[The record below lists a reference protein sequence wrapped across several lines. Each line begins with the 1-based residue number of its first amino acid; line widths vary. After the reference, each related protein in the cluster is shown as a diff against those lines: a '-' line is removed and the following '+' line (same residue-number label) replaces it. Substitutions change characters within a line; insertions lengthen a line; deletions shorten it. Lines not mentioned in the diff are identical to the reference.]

1 MIKSHR
7 SLRLA
12 VYTPFSLFLLLGGCA
27 TTNRTQSFAMSFLPA
42 SPPPDALSSSEPPPN
57 VGPSAYP
64 HESPNLLQHIIAAQ
78 TALSDTDVRIHKADE
93 SFEAGKRAY
102 QAGDAGAARKEFDR
116 ALDVLLSAPDGTPPE
131 RARLEKKLDQLVD
144 RIYRYDLEGLGA
156 GEVREEVAYDK
167 RPFDEILQMTF
178 PTDLN
183 LKPKVKEEINATA
196 SQLPLEATDAVL
208 SYINFF
214 STDAGKRTVIAGLKR
229 SGRYRDLIQ
238 HILDEEGVPRELM
251 YLAQIESGFYARA
264 QSYMAAVGMWQ
275 FIVYR
280 GREYGLQQ
288 TAYTDDRL
296 DPAKATRAAAKHL
309 HDLYNEFGDWYLA
322 MAAYNCGPMCV
333 DKAVQRTGFADFW
346 ELRSHNALPR
356 ETMNYVPAIVA
367 LTIVSKNPKDYGL
380 DNVELD
386 SPLDYDTIS
395 VQCPTNLTLVADA
408 LDRPLTDLQELNPS
422 LLRPLAPAG
431 YELRVPKGTAAATT
445 AAIENIPEIH
455 RAEWRLHRV
464 QTGETI
470 ADIAKHYATFPQ
482 AILQANAAQRN
493 GVQGSVTEVTAPE
506 AGDLLVI
513 PAAGRPAPRVVL
525 ARRAYGR
532 AAKTMP
538 APALAANAKRTPV
551 QSTRAVAYH
560 APAAVNQRVIQHR
573 AAPRTPKTAAIAH
586 ARSAN

>member
-7 SLRLA
+7 SLRVVALTYFCL
-12 VYTPFSLFLLLGGCA
+12 VLLLSGCA

-42 SPPPDALSSSEPPPN
+42 APAPDAVSTEEPPPVA
-57 VGPSAYP
+57 VGPRAFAN
-64 HESPNLLQHIIAAQ
+64 EKPNLLEHILAAQ
-78 TALSDTDVRIHKADE
+78 TALSETDVRIHQADE

-102 QAGDAGAARKEFDR
+102 QAGDAAAARREFDR
-116 ALDVLLSAPDGTPPE
+116 ALDILLTAPDGNTAE

-156 GEVREEVAYDK
+156 GEVRQEVAYDK
-167 RPFDEILQMTF
+167 PPFDGILQLTF

-196 SQLPLEATDAVL
+196 SQLPLDANDAVL

-214 STDAGKRTVIAGLKR
+214 NSEAGKRTVIAGLKR

-275 FIVYR
+275 FVLYR

-288 TAYTDDRL
+288 TPFTDDRL
-296 DPAKATRAAAKHL
+296 DPAKATRAAARHL

-333 DKAVQRTGFADFW
+333 AGAVQRTGFADFW

-380 DNVELD
+380 EDVEMD
-386 SPLDYDTIS
+386 SPLDYDTITLH
-395 VQCPTNLTLVADA
+395 CPTNLTLVADA
-408 LDRPLTDLQELNPS
+408 LDRPMTDLQELNPA

-431 YELRVPKGTAAATT
+431 YELRVPKDSAAAAA
-445 AAIENIPEIH
+445 AAIETIPEVH
-455 RAEWRLHRV
+455 RADWRLHRV
-464 QTGETI
+464 VNGETI
-470 ADIAKHYATFPQ
+470 AEIARHYATAPD
-482 AILQANAAQRN
+482 AIVRANN
-493 GVQGSVTEVTAPE
+493 EVSAPE
-506 AGDLLVI
+506 VGDLLVI
-513 PAAGRPAPRVVL
+513 PAVSRPAPPV
-525 ARRAYGR
+525 RRYIPRQTYSRGR
-532 AAKTMP
+532 LVAVTPAAS
-538 APALAANAKRTPV
+538 APVSRAVTPHAV
-551 QSTRAVAYH
+551 APRAVAYRAQASNVIH
-560 APAAVNQRVIQHR
+560 RRATAPAV
-573 AAPRTPKTAAIAH
+573 KTASIGH
-586 ARSAN
+586 SHSAN

>member
-7 SLRLA
+7 SLRVVALTYFCL
-12 VYTPFSLFLLLGGCA
+12 VLLLSGCA

-42 SPPPDALSSSEPPPN
+42 APAPDAVSTEEPPPVA
-57 VGPSAYP
+57 VGPRAFAN
-64 HESPNLLQHIIAAQ
+64 EKPNLLEHILAAQ
-78 TALSDTDVRIHKADE
+78 TALSETDVRIHQADE

-102 QAGDAGAARKEFDR
+102 QAGDAAAARREFDR
-116 ALDVLLSAPDGTPPE
+116 ALDILLTAPDGNTAE

-156 GEVREEVAYDK
+156 GEVRQEVAYDK
-167 RPFDEILQMTF
+167 PPFDGILQLTF

-196 SQLPLEATDAVL
+196 SQLPLDANDAVL

-214 STDAGKRTVIAGLKR
+214 NSEAGKRTVIAGLKR

-275 FIVYR
+275 FVLYR

-288 TAYTDDRL
+288 TPFTDDRL
-296 DPAKATRAAAKHL
+296 DPAKATRAAARHL

-333 DKAVQRTGFADFW
+333 DRAVQRTGFADFW

-380 DNVELD
+380 DGVELD

-395 VQCPTNLTLVADA
+395 LHCPTNLTLVADA
-408 LDRPLTDLQELNPS
+408 LDRPASDLQELNPS
-422 LLRPLAPAG
+422 LLRPFAPAD
-431 YELRVPKGTAAATT
+431 YELRVPKGTAAATM
-445 AAIENIPEIH
+445 AALENIPEVH
-455 RAEWRLHRV
+455 RTDWRLHRV
-464 QTGETI
+464 QNGETI
-470 ADIAKHYATFPQ
+470 ADIAKRYATNPQ
-482 AILQANAAQRN
+482 AIVQANAA
-493 GVQGSVTEVTAPE
+493 EVSLPE

-513 PAAGRPAPRVVL
+513 PAAAPRPAARVTV
-525 ARRAYGR
+525 ARRTYGR
-532 AAKTMP
+532 SAPVAVAKKRAP
-538 APALAANAKRTPV
+538 EHAPA
-551 QSTRAVAYH
+551 QSARAVAYR
-560 APAAVNQRVIQHR
+560 APAAPVIHHR
-573 AAPRTPKTAAIAH
+573 AAPRTVKTASVAH
-586 ARSAN
+586 GRSAD